1 VQGIQMMDYNENTTP
16 TFALFCEHTNL
27 HTFKYGE
34 NVCMKQKSLEFF
46 LIKRRFFTIK
56 MQEGEEDMHINT
68 METLVDQ
75 LHSIEVNIE
84 NEDTL
89 HGTCHKPFPIFL

>member
-1 VQGIQMMDYNENTTP
+1 MMDYNENTTP

-46 LIKRRFFTIK
+46 FNKKEVLHHQNARRGGRHAH
-56 MQEGEEDMHINT
+56 QHYGNT
-68 METLVDQ
+68 CG
-75 LHSIEVNIE
+75 SI
-84 NEDTL
+84 TF
-89 HGTCHKPFPIFL
+89 H